1 MACCNRLIT
10 KGMGCNQLLVT
21 QGYGR
26 NQLRELLVK
35 VIRLCSCIGRSM
47 NLVAKWKTNC
57 A

>member
-1 MACCNRLIT
+1 MPCCNSIIT
-10 KGMGCNQLLVT
+10 RGMGCNQLLVT

-26 NQLRELLVK
+26 PVRDLMVK